1 MSPFKFVLYMPMHA
15 IDLDEELEREGL
27 VLHFNHNYVAA
38 WQKIALGVTLES

>member
-1 MSPFKFVLYMPMHA
+1 MYKENVTFKFIFLH
-15 IDLDEELEREGL
+15 DLGEETEREGL